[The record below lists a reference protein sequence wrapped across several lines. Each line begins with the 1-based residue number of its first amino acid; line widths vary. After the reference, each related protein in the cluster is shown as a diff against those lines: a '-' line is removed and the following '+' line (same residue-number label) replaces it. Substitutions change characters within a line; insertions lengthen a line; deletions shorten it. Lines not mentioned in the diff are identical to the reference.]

1 MIPLCVFFTVLL
13 FSGCASDMVAVK
25 DPQDLMA
32 INGSLKVGYGEV
44 PYTQLATTMDTVES
58 REGRLFVRPFEI
70 DLELTD
76 QAQKAL
82 RERNES
88 IVLSFIFHGDWK
100 TPRSDSN
107 VQYFSDGYGFVV
119 RKEVPVQKLYR
130 IDDLEI
136 PRDFY
141 EPLPDKDVSIVL
153 NIISGRK
160 SSENN
165 LLKCD
170 ILVGRFSE
178 LVGRRFYLKGDL
190 IRPPGV

>member
-1 MIPLCVFFTVLL
+1 MI
-13 FSGCASDMVAVK
+13 
-25 DPQDLMA
+25 
-32 INGSLKVGYGEV
+32 
-44 PYTQLATTMDTVES
+44 
-58 REGRLFVRPFEI
+58 
-70 DLELTD
+70 
-76 QAQKAL
+76 
-82 RERNES
+82 
-88 IVLSFIFHGDWK
+88 
-100 TPRSDSN
+100 
-107 VQYFSDGYGFVV
+107 

-136 PRDFY
+136 PQDFY

-165 LLKCD
+165 LLNCD

-190 IRPPGV
+190 IRPPEAR